1 MNTKQI
7 AGAVL
12 ALCLMLAGC
21 GETAKPTLFHPE
33 FDTEDPLPAVDAQN
47 KYQSTF
53 SYVFQEGETFF
64 CGGSYVDMLLH
75 YYDKESGISGILC
88 GDPSCTHET
97 ADCGARFAVNGGLSY
112 YDGKLYWTVNG
123 KVKTTLYR
131 SDISGRNR
139 EAVKEIDFKEIILT
153 YQPQRFFVHR
163 GCLYFVGKNTLI
175 NGADAKE
182 RLTVMATPLEG
193 KETPFVTLWDDT
205 VEAGG
210 QNVRFIGNRVYRCL
224 QTFANREK
232 KEVTVEVY
240 DLKTDSKE
248 TIFQKSGLDW
258 GIGDLWVTEQGE
270 CYLPCSTD
278 SKAAVMK
285 LENGDW
291 TEVLSFS
298 EAYTGTPRLFGGI
311 AMGSRKDENGIC
323 QTEIRTLDG
332 KTLYE
337 GDLLPQKIPG
347 YDGDPNRERMTYY
360 GGDAEKLCIGVQN
373 FTEGKGSSLTVLLDL
388 TDGLKPTV
396 LWDTEG

>member
-7 AGAVL
+7 GGALL
-12 ALCLMLAGC
+12 ALCLTLAGC
-21 GETAKPTLFHPE
+21 GETEKPTLFHPE
-33 FDTEDPLPAVDAQN
+33 FDTEDPLPAVDVQN
-47 KYQSTF
+47 KYQTIF
-53 SYVFQEGETFF
+53 SDVIQEGETFF
-64 CGGSYVDMLLH
+64 CGGSYVDGMLLH

-88 GDPSCTHET
+88 GEPSCTHET
-97 ADCGARFAVNGGLSY
+97 ADCGAKIEMNGGLSY
-112 YDGKLYWTVNG
+112 YDGKLYWTVDRKG
-123 KVKTTLYR
+123 KTTLYR

-139 EAVKEIDFKEIILT
+139 EAVKEIDYKEIILT

-193 KETPFVTLWDDT
+193 KETPFVTLWDDIAE
-205 VEAGG
+205 VGG

-224 QTFANREK
+224 QTVEDEEK
-232 KEVTVEVY
+232 IRLTVEVY

-270 CYLPCSTD
+270 CYLPCSAD
-278 SKAAVMK
+278 GKAVVMK

-291 TEVLSFS
+291 TEVMSFS
-298 EAYTGTPRLFGGI
+298 EVYAGTPRLFGGI
-311 AMGSRKDENGIC
+311 AMAIGADENGVI
-323 QTEIRTLDG
+323 QTEVRTLDG

-347 YDGDPNRERMTYY
+347 YDGDLKSDAWTVL
-360 GGDAEKLCIGVQN
+360 GGDTQKLCISIQSFG
-373 FTEGKGSSLTVLLDL
+373 TENYRTVLLDL

-396 LWDTEG
+396 LWDTER